1 MSAIVPVPVYLR
13 LDYSWIRCFDYIRDF
28 LNSAAV
34 AYHISAVCINS
45 KRSFVP
51 LVGAHLKSQ
60 IRVMDACGATVAF
73 LASRS
78 NFWEHSQGGL
88 AVAGCRVPVSSSH
101 TQFGARASE
110 GLGSPLEV
118 GRTARRDSRVH
129 TRNLRFAP
137 RMHSVPLT
145 STSADSPWG
154 L

>member
-1 MSAIVPVPVYLR
+1 M
-13 LDYSWIRCFDYIRDF
+13 DYSWIRCFDYIWNF

-34 AYHISAVCINS
+34 VYHISAVCINS

-60 IRVMDACGATVAF
+60 IRVMDAFGATVTF

-78 NFWEHSQGGL
+78 NFLEHSQGGL
-88 AVAGCRVPVSSSH
+88 ILFRAVAGCLVPVSSSH

-118 GRTARRDSRVH
+118 GRPAPRDLRVH